1 MEKRLL
7 KMDQDSFI
15 AAYWK
20 FRETVELDKTAG
32 LPDLNHLVWCLLAGM
47 PDVPADEEDGPDAPF
62 KAVDQRVAILKAVFV
77 EVHKEQDDTFL
88 DEALNIYDEAARL
101 AKLLIKE
108 AGTTP

>member
-1 MEKRLL
+1 VF
-7 KMDQDSFI
+7 KMDEDRFI

-47 PDVPADEEDGPDAPF
+47 PDVPADEEDSPEAPLR
-62 KAVDQRVAILKAVFV
+62 AVDQRIAILKAVFV
-77 EVHKEQDDTFL
+77 EVHRDEEDSFL
-88 DEALNIYDEAARL
+88 DEALNIYDDAARL

-108 AGTTP
+108 AGTMP